1 MIRAYILVGVCGIAA
16 IVGSGL
22 IAWVSWLL
30 GSTLTETLGQFK
42 NKE

>member
-1 MIRAYILVGVCGIAA
+1 MIRAYILVVVCGVFAIA
-16 IVGSGL
+16 GSGL
-22 IAWVSWLL
+22 IAWGSWLL